1 MDRRMD
7 PRNELHLRAAVE
19 RLAREGRSQREIEST
34 VRRMLG
40 GKPLQQP
47 GFATR
52 LRRVVGA

>member
-19 RLAREGRSQREIEST
+19 RLAREGRSQQEIEST
-34 VRRMLG
+34 VIRMLG
-40 GKPLQQP
+40 GKPLQP
-47 GFATR
+47 GLGAR

>member
-34 VRRMLG
+34 VIRMLG
-40 GKPLQQP
+40 GKQLQP